1 MKYFLGLTACC
12 LILTGCS
19 SESRPTSFGD
29 FEEAKID
36 ITENRVTHFFSVN
49 NNFEMSASDLVKLE
63 KLLKDSKGEGIENVG
78 FMIVSNSPVLTAQKK
93 AFSDQVKSK
102 MIRAGFLES
111 RIVDSGVCIY
121 KDAKKGI
128 RVDILKYDLQR
139 TDVNLW
145 NDYIGD
151 CDMEKSLPRYGQA
164 MNYNMEEMISNSA
177 DLIAPRKYKG
187 QKTESAISA
196 MGEMGSSSGGGSSS
210 SSGSSSSKSSSSSNS
225 RGGSSFSSSSSSSS
239 SSFK

>member
-1 MKYFLGLTACC
+1 MKYFLGLTVCC

-19 SESRPTSFGD
+19 SESKSGSFGG
-29 FEEAKID
+29 FEEVKIN
-36 ITENRVTHFFSVN
+36 ITENRITHFFGVD
-49 NNFEMSASDLVKLE
+49 NNFQLSVSDQERLE

-93 AFSDQVKSK
+93 AVSDQVKSK

-139 TDVNLW
+139 TDISLW
-145 NDYIGD
+145 SDYIGD
-151 CDMEKSLPRYGQA
+151 CDTDKSLPHYGRA
-164 MNYNMEEMISNSA
+164 TNYNMEEMVSNSA
-177 DLIAPRKYKG
+177 DLISPRKYKG

-196 MGEMGSSSGGGSSS
+196 MSEMGSSSGGSSS
-210 SSGSSSSKSSSSSNS
+210 SSVSNSSSKSSKSS
-225 RGGSSFSSSSSSSS
+225 
-239 SSFK
+239 K